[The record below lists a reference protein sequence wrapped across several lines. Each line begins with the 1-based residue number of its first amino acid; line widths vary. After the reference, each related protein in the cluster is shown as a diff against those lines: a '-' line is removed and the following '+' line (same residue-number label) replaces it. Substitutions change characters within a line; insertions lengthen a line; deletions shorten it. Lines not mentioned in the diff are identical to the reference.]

1 MADKKPRKKRM
12 GEGRGFEGKDPLID
26 GLKEGVDLAKQ
37 MDDQLSDLGDTY
49 EDLGAGAAKLLGID
63 KDIALMT
70 ELQAKGAKNLT
81 PEQKTQL
88 KTSMKS
94 VKANNDIA
102 KSIGGQLKFLKT
114 FKNIQKAINLV
125 MSANPI
131 FAIAAVMIAIISLAI
146 KLNAALTSTSKE
158 FGVSRTEAA
167 KIEVKLKMAQF
178 NGFGLALSAEEIR
191 GSFTAINDTLGGV
204 NNASVKL
211 INQLANAAAITGTT
225 SEEFSKILA
234 IQESISSSTREQLM
248 AQTELIRA
256 NIEISGILPA
266 SVFKD
271 VAANTQAFAEF
282 AKDGGKNV
290 FDAALAAKK
299 LGLNLSNVVSIADSL
314 LDFESSIEKQMEASM
329 LLGRDINLDKAR
341 ELALNNDL
349 EGAMEEVVKQ
359 VGSEAEFNEL
369 NRIQRKALAESV
381 GVNVEELSRM
391 VRNQGKGE
399 AARVGSATEEVAKKQ
414 DKMLAYTLNIVTNTG
429 EIDKSNK
436 VVATTLVED

>member
-1 MADKKPRKKRM
+1 MADKKPRKKRL
-12 GEGRGFEGKDPLID
+12 GEGKGFEGKDPLID

-63 KDIALMT
+63 KDIALLLEKQT
-70 ELQAKGAKNLT
+70 EGAENLT
-81 PEQKTQL
+81 DDQL
-88 KTSMKS
+88 KSLKTTLKS
-94 VKANNDIA
+94 AKANNDIA

>member
-1 MADKKPRKKRM
+1 MAKEKNGGAVDNK
-12 GEGRGFEGKDPLID
+12 
-26 GLKEGVDLAKQ
+26 LKEYIEDTIDVSE
-37 MDDQLSDLGDTY
+37 QLSSQLDSMVDTY
-49 EDLGAGAAKLLGID
+49 SDLGAGASKLLGID
-63 KDIALMT
+63 KDLAILI
-70 ELQAKGAKNLT
+70 EKQAQGVENMSDDEKKLLATK
-81 PEQKTQL
+81 L
-88 KTSMKS
+88 KT
-94 VKANNDIA
+94 VKANEDVA
-102 KSIGGQLKFLKT
+102 KSISGQLGFLKT
-114 FKNIQKAINLV
+114 FKNISKAINTVL
-125 MSANPI
+125 MANPLL
-131 FAIAAVMIAIISLAI
+131 AIAAVVVAIIGLVVKLNGILNETMREFGTSAKESGKIAI
-146 KLNAALTSTSKE
+146 KLKVAQ
-158 FGVSRTEAA
+158 FQG
-167 KIEVKLKMAQF
+167 LKM
-178 NGFGLALSAEEIR
+178 GLTAEEIK
-191 GSFTAINDTLGGV
+191 GSFVAINDTLGGV
-204 NNASVKL
+204 NNASAKF
-211 INQLANAAAITGTT
+211 ITQLTDASVRTGTT
-225 SEEFSKILA
+225 AEEFSKILA

-329 LLGRDINLDKAR
+329 LIGRDINLDKAR

-349 EGAMEEVVKQ
+349 EGAMSEIVKQ

-414 DKMLAYTLNIVTNTG
+414 DKMLDLTQEIAFGVGKTADGVKSIESNTG
-429 EIDKSNK
+429 EGGS
-436 VVATTLVED
+436 

>member
-1 MADKKPRKKRM
+1 MAKAKNGGPVDNKL
-12 GEGRGFEGKDPLID
+12 KDFIEESID
-26 GLKEGVDLAKQ
+26 VSE
-37 MDDQLSDLGDTY
+37 QLSSQLDSMVDTY
-49 EDLGAGAAKLLGID
+49 SDLGAGASKLLGID
-63 KDIALMT
+63 ADLAILIEK
-70 ELQAKGAKNLT
+70 QAQGVENMSDDEKKLLATK
-81 PEQKTQL
+81 L
-88 KTSMKS
+88 KT
-94 VKANNDIA
+94 VKANEDVA
-102 KSIGGQLKFLKT
+102 KSISGQLGFLKT
-114 FKNIQKAINLV
+114 FKNISKAINTVL
-125 MSANPI
+125 MANPLLR
-131 FAIAAVMIAIISLAI
+131 IAAVVVAIIGLVVKLNGILNETMREFGTSAKESGKIAI
-146 KLNAALTSTSKE
+146 KLKVAQ
-158 FGVSRTEAA
+158 FQG
-167 KIEVKLKMAQF
+167 LKM
-178 NGFGLALSAEEIR
+178 GLTAEEIK
-191 GSFTAINDTLGGV
+191 GSFVAINDTLGGV
-204 NNASVKL
+204 NNASAKF
-211 INQLANAAAITGTT
+211 ITQLTDASVRTGTT
-225 SEEFSKILA
+225 AEEFSKILA

-314 LDFESSIEKQMEASM
+314 LSFEDSIEKQMEASL

-349 EGAMEEVVKQ
+349 KGAMEEVVKQ
-359 VGSEAEFNEL
+359 VGTEAEFNEL
-369 NRIQRKALAESV
+369 NRVQRRALADSV

-414 DKMLAYTLNIVTNTG
+414 DEMLVLTRNIEAGVG
-429 EIDKSNK
+429 ETAKSNK
-436 VVATTLVED
+436 VVATSVAED

>member
-1 MADKKPRKKRM
+1 MAKAKNGGPVDNKL
-12 GEGRGFEGKDPLID
+12 KDFIEESID
-26 GLKEGVDLAKQ
+26 VSE
-37 MDDQLSDLGDTY
+37 QLSSQLDSMVDTY
-49 EDLGAGAAKLLGID
+49 SDLGAGASKLLGID
-63 KDIALMT
+63 ADLAILIEKQAQGVENMSKQEKLKLKDT
-70 ELQAKGAKNLT
+70 
-81 PEQKTQL
+81 L
-88 KTSMKS
+88 KT
-94 VKANNDIA
+94 VKANEDVA
-102 KSIGGQLKFLKT
+102 KSISGQLGFLKT
-114 FKNIQKAINLV
+114 FKNISKAINTVL
-125 MSANPI
+125 MANPLL
-131 FAIAAVMIAIISLAI
+131 AIAAVVVAIIGLVVKLNGILNETMREFGTSAKESGKIAI
-146 KLNAALTSTSKE
+146 KLKVAQ
-158 FGVSRTEAA
+158 FQG
-167 KIEVKLKMAQF
+167 LKM
-178 NGFGLALSAEEIR
+178 GLTAEEIK
-191 GSFTAINDTLGGV
+191 GSFVAINDTLGGV
-204 NNASVKL
+204 NNASAKF
-211 INQLANAAAITGTT
+211 ITQLTDASVRTGTT
-225 SEEFSKILA
+225 AEEFSKILA

-314 LDFESSIEKQMEASM
+314 LDFESSIEKQMEASL

-349 EGAMEEVVKQ
+349 EGAMSEIVKQ

-369 NRIQRKALAESV
+369 NRIQRKALADSV
-381 GVNVEELSRM
+381 GVNVEELSRL

-414 DKMLAYTLNIVTNTG
+414 DKMLVLTTEIAFGVGKTADGVKSIDANTG
-429 EIDKSNK
+429 EGGN
-436 VVATTLVED
+436 

>member
-1 MADKKPRKKRM
+1 MAKEKNGGAADNK
-12 GEGRGFEGKDPLID
+12 
-26 GLKEGVDLAKQ
+26 LKEYIEDTIDVSE
-37 MDDQLSDLGDTY
+37 QLSSQLDSMVDTY
-49 EDLGAGAAKLLGID
+49 SDLGAGASKLLGID
-63 KDIALMT
+63 ADLAILIEK
-70 ELQAKGAKNLT
+70 QAKGVENMSKKEKLKLKDT
-81 PEQKTQL
+81 L
-88 KTSMKS
+88 KT
-94 VKANNDIA
+94 VKANEDVA
-102 KSIGGQLKFLKT
+102 KSISGQLGFLKT
-114 FKNIQKAINLV
+114 FKNISKAINTVL
-125 MSANPI
+125 MANPLL
-131 FAIAAVMIAIISLAI
+131 AIAAVVVAIIGLVVKLNGILNETMREFGTSAKESGKIAI
-146 KLNAALTSTSKE
+146 KLKVAQ
-158 FGVSRTEAA
+158 FQG
-167 KIEVKLKMAQF
+167 LKM
-178 NGFGLALSAEEIR
+178 GLTAEEIK
-191 GSFTAINDTLGGV
+191 GSFVAINDTLGGV
-204 NNASVKL
+204 NNASAKF
-211 INQLANAAAITGTT
+211 ITQLTDASVRTGTT
-225 SEEFSKILA
+225 AEEFSKILA

-299 LGLNLSNVVSIADSL
+299 LGLNLGTVVNIADSL

-399 AARVGSATEEVAKKQ
+399 AAKVGSATEEVAKKQ
-414 DKMLAYTLNIVTNTG
+414 DAMLALTTNIDVNIANMKKSSKSISENTG
-429 EIDKSNK
+429 EGGG
-436 VVATTLVED
+436 

>member
-1 MADKKPRKKRM
+1 MAKEKNGGAVDNK
-12 GEGRGFEGKDPLID
+12 
-26 GLKEGVDLAKQ
+26 LKEYIEDTIDVSE
-37 MDDQLSDLGDTY
+37 QLSSQLDSMVDTY
-49 EDLGAGAAKLLGID
+49 SDLGAGASKLLGID
-63 KDIALMT
+63 KDLAILI
-70 ELQAKGAKNLT
+70 EKQAQGVENMEEDEVNL
-81 PEQKTQL
+81 L
-88 KTSMKS
+88 KTKLKT
-94 VKANNDIA
+94 VKANEDVA
-102 KSIGGQLKFLKT
+102 KSIAGQLGFLKT
-114 FKNIQKAINLV
+114 FKNISKAINTVL
-125 MSANPI
+125 MANPLLR
-131 FAIAAVMIAIISLAI
+131 AAAALVAIIGLVV
-146 KLNAALTSTSKE
+146 KLNGLLNETMRE
-158 FGVSRTEAA
+158 FGTSATESG
-167 KIEVKLKMAQF
+167 KIALKLKVAQF
-178 NGFGLALSAEEIR
+178 QGLRMGLTAEEIK
-191 GSFTAINDTLGGV
+191 GSFVAINDTLGGV
-204 NNASVKL
+204 NNASAKF
-211 INQLANAAAITGTT
+211 ITQLTDASVRTGTT
-225 SEEFSKILA
+225 AEEFSKILA

-299 LGLNLSNVVSIADSL
+299 LGLNLGTVVNIADSL

-329 LLGRDINLDKAR
+329 LIGRDINLDKAR

-399 AARVGSATEEVAKKQ
+399 AAKVGSATEEVAKKQ

>member
-1 MADKKPRKKRM
+1 MAKEKNGGAVDNK
-12 GEGRGFEGKDPLID
+12 
-26 GLKEGVDLAKQ
+26 LKEYIEDTIDVSE
-37 MDDQLSDLGDTY
+37 QLSSQLDSMVDTY
-49 EDLGAGAAKLLGID
+49 SDLGAGASKLLGID
-63 KDIALMT
+63 KDLAILI
-70 ELQAKGAKNLT
+70 EKQAQGVENMSDDEKKLLATK
-81 PEQKTQL
+81 L
-88 KTSMKS
+88 KT
-94 VKANNDIA
+94 VKANEDVA
-102 KSIGGQLKFLKT
+102 KSISGQLGFLKT
-114 FKNIQKAINLV
+114 FKNISKAINTVL
-125 MSANPI
+125 MANPLL
-131 FAIAAVMIAIISLAI
+131 AIAAVVVAIIGLVVKLNGILNETMREFGTSAKESGKIAI
-146 KLNAALTSTSKE
+146 KLKVAQ
-158 FGVSRTEAA
+158 FQG
-167 KIEVKLKMAQF
+167 LKM
-178 NGFGLALSAEEIR
+178 GLTAEEIK
-191 GSFTAINDTLGGV
+191 GSFVAINDTLGGV
-204 NNASVKL
+204 NNASAKF
-211 INQLANAAAITGTT
+211 ITQLTDASVRTGTT
-225 SEEFSKILA
+225 AEEFSKILA

-282 AKDGGKNV
+282 AKDGGQNV
-290 FDAALAAKK
+290 FDAAIAAKK
-299 LGLNLSNVVSIADSL
+299 LGLNLGTVVGIADSL

-414 DKMLAYTLNIVTNTG
+414 DKMLDLTTNIDVNIANMKKSSKSISENTG
-429 EIDKSNK
+429 EGGG
-436 VVATTLVED
+436 

>member
-1 MADKKPRKKRM
+1 MAKAKNGGPVDNKL
-12 GEGRGFEGKDPLID
+12 KDFIEESID
-26 GLKEGVDLAKQ
+26 VSE
-37 MDDQLSDLGDTY
+37 QLSSQLDSMVDTY
-49 EDLGAGAAKLLGID
+49 SDLGAGASKLLGID
-63 KDIALMT
+63 ADLAILIEK
-70 ELQAKGAKNLT
+70 QAQGVENMSDDEKKLLATK
-81 PEQKTQL
+81 L
-88 KTSMKS
+88 KT
-94 VKANNDIA
+94 VKANEDVA
-102 KSIGGQLKFLKT
+102 KSISGQLGFLKT
-114 FKNIQKAINLV
+114 FKNISKAINTVL
-125 MSANPI
+125 MANPLL
-131 FAIAAVMIAIISLAI
+131 AIAAVVVAIIGLVVKLNGILNETMREFGTSAKESGKIAI
-146 KLNAALTSTSKE
+146 KLKVAQ
-158 FGVSRTEAA
+158 FQG
-167 KIEVKLKMAQF
+167 LKM
-178 NGFGLALSAEEIR
+178 GLTAEEIK
-191 GSFTAINDTLGGV
+191 GSFVAINDTLGGV
-204 NNASVKL
+204 NNASAKF
-211 INQLANAAAITGTT
+211 ITQLTDASVRTGTT
-225 SEEFSKILA
+225 AEEFSKILA

-299 LGLNLSNVVSIADSL
+299 LGLNLGTVVNIADSL

-399 AARVGSATEEVAKKQ
+399 AAKVGSATEEVAKKQ
-414 DKMLAYTLNIVTNTG
+414 DAMLALTTNIDVNIANMKKSSKSISENTG
-429 EIDKSNK
+429 EGGG
-436 VVATTLVED
+436 

>member
-1 MADKKPRKKRM
+1 MAKEKNGGAVDNK
-12 GEGRGFEGKDPLID
+12 
-26 GLKEGVDLAKQ
+26 LKEYIEDTIDVSE
-37 MDDQLSDLGDTY
+37 QLSSQLDSMVDTY
-49 EDLGAGAAKLLGID
+49 SDLGAGASKLLGID
-63 KDIALMT
+63 KDLAILI
-70 ELQAKGAKNLT
+70 EKQAQGVENMEEDEVNL
-81 PEQKTQL
+81 L
-88 KTSMKS
+88 KTKLKT
-94 VKANNDIA
+94 VKANEDVA
-102 KSIGGQLKFLKT
+102 KSISGQLGFLKT
-114 FKNIQKAINLV
+114 FKNISKAINTVL
-125 MSANPI
+125 MANPLL
-131 FAIAAVMIAIISLAI
+131 AIAAVVVAIIGLVVKLNGILNETMREFGTSAKESGKIAI
-146 KLNAALTSTSKE
+146 KLKVAQ
-158 FGVSRTEAA
+158 FQG
-167 KIEVKLKMAQF
+167 LKM
-178 NGFGLALSAEEIR
+178 GLTAEEIK
-191 GSFTAINDTLGGV
+191 GSFVAINDTLGGV
-204 NNASVKL
+204 NNASAKF
-211 INQLANAAAITGTT
+211 ITQLTDASVRTGTT
-225 SEEFSKILA
+225 AEEFSKILA

-299 LGLNLSNVVSIADSL
+299 LGLNLGTVVNIADSL

-414 DKMLAYTLNIVTNTG
+414 DKMLDLTTNIDVNIANMKKSSKSISENTG
-429 EIDKSNK
+429 EGGG
-436 VVATTLVED
+436 

>member
-1 MADKKPRKKRM
+1 MAKEKNGGAVDNK
-12 GEGRGFEGKDPLID
+12 
-26 GLKEGVDLAKQ
+26 LKEYIEDTIDVSE
-37 MDDQLSDLGDTY
+37 QLSSQLDSMVDTY
-49 EDLGAGAAKLLGID
+49 SDLGAGASKLLGID
-63 KDIALMT
+63 KDLAILI
-70 ELQAKGAKNLT
+70 EKQAQGVENMSDDEKKLLATK
-81 PEQKTQL
+81 L
-88 KTSMKS
+88 KT
-94 VKANNDIA
+94 VKANEDVA
-102 KSIGGQLKFLKT
+102 KSISGQLGFLKT
-114 FKNIQKAINLV
+114 FKNISKAINTVL
-125 MSANPI
+125 MANPLL
-131 FAIAAVMIAIISLAI
+131 AIAAVVVAIIGLVVKLNGILNETMREFGTSAKESGKIAI
-146 KLNAALTSTSKE
+146 KLKVAQ
-158 FGVSRTEAA
+158 FQG
-167 KIEVKLKMAQF
+167 LKM
-178 NGFGLALSAEEIR
+178 GLTAEEIK
-191 GSFTAINDTLGGV
+191 GSFVAINDTLGGV
-204 NNASVKL
+204 NNASAKF
-211 INQLANAAAITGTT
+211 ITQLTDASVRTGTT
-225 SEEFSKILA
+225 ADEFSKILA

-349 EGAMEEVVKQ
+349 EGAMEEIVKQ
-359 VGSEAEFNEL
+359 VGSEAEFNDL
-369 NRIQRKALAESV
+369 NRIQRKALADSV

-414 DKMLAYTLNIVTNTG
+414 DKMLDLTQEIAFGVGKTADGVKSIESNTG
-429 EIDKSNK
+429 EGGS
-436 VVATTLVED
+436 

>member
-1 MADKKPRKKRM
+1 MAKAKNGGPVDNKL
-12 GEGRGFEGKDPLID
+12 KDFIEESID
-26 GLKEGVDLAKQ
+26 VSE
-37 MDDQLSDLGDTY
+37 QLSSQLDSMVDTY
-49 EDLGAGAAKLLGID
+49 SDLGAGASKLLGID
-63 KDIALMT
+63 ADLAILIEK
-70 ELQAKGAKNLT
+70 QAQGVENMSVDEKKLLATK
-81 PEQKTQL
+81 L
-88 KTSMKS
+88 KT
-94 VKANNDIA
+94 VKANEDVA
-102 KSIGGQLKFLKT
+102 KSISGQLGFLKT
-114 FKNIQKAINLV
+114 FKNISKAINTVL
-125 MSANPI
+125 MANPLL
-131 FAIAAVMIAIISLAI
+131 AIAAVVVAIIGLVVKLNGILNETMREFGTSAKESGKIAI
-146 KLNAALTSTSKE
+146 KLKVAQ
-158 FGVSRTEAA
+158 FQG
-167 KIEVKLKMAQF
+167 LKM
-178 NGFGLALSAEEIR
+178 GLTAEEIK
-191 GSFTAINDTLGGV
+191 GSFVAINDTLGGV
-204 NNASVKL
+204 NNASAKF
-211 INQLANAAAITGTT
+211 ITQLTDASVRTGTT
-225 SEEFSKILA
+225 AEEFSKILA

-314 LDFESSIEKQMEASM
+314 LSFEDSIEKQMEASL

-349 EGAMEEVVKQ
+349 EGAMSEIVKQ

-369 NRIQRKALAESV
+369 NRIQRKALADSV
-381 GVNVEELSRM
+381 GVNVEELSRL

-414 DKMLAYTLNIVTNTG
+414 DKMLVLTTEIAFGVGKTADGVKSIDANTG
-429 EIDKSNK
+429 EGGN
-436 VVATTLVED
+436 

>member
-1 MADKKPRKKRM
+1 MAKEKNGGAVDNK
-12 GEGRGFEGKDPLID
+12 
-26 GLKEGVDLAKQ
+26 LKEYIEDTIDVSE
-37 MDDQLSDLGDTY
+37 QLSSQLDSMVDTY
-49 EDLGAGAAKLLGID
+49 SDLGAGASKLLGID
-63 KDIALMT
+63 KDLAILI
-70 ELQAKGAKNLT
+70 EKQAQGVENMSDDEKKLLATK
-81 PEQKTQL
+81 L
-88 KTSMKS
+88 KT
-94 VKANNDIA
+94 VKANEDVA
-102 KSIGGQLKFLKT
+102 KSISGQLGFLKT
-114 FKNIQKAINLV
+114 FKNISKAINTVL
-125 MSANPI
+125 MANPLL
-131 FAIAAVMIAIISLAI
+131 AIAAVVVAIIGLVVKLNGILNETMREFGTSAKESGKIAI
-146 KLNAALTSTSKE
+146 KLKVAQ
-158 FGVSRTEAA
+158 FQG
-167 KIEVKLKMAQF
+167 LKM
-178 NGFGLALSAEEIR
+178 GLTAEEIK
-191 GSFTAINDTLGGV
+191 GSFVAINDTLGGV
-204 NNASVKL
+204 NNASAKF
-211 INQLANAAAITGTT
+211 ITQLTDASVRTGTT
-225 SEEFSKILA
+225 AEEFSKILA

-369 NRIQRKALAESV
+369 NRIQRKALADSV

-414 DKMLAYTLNIVTNTG
+414 DKMLDLTQEIAFGVGKTADGVKSIESNTG
-429 EIDKSNK
+429 EGGS
-436 VVATTLVED
+436 

>member
-1 MADKKPRKKRM
+1 MAKAKNGGPVDNKL
-12 GEGRGFEGKDPLID
+12 KDFIEESID
-26 GLKEGVDLAKQ
+26 VSEQLSSQLDSMVDTY
-37 MDDQLSDLGDTY
+37 SDLG
-49 EDLGAGAAKLLGID
+49 EGASKLLGID
-63 KDIALMT
+63 ADLAILIEKQAQGVENMSKDEKKLLAT
-70 ELQAKGAKNLT
+70 K
-81 PEQKTQL
+81 L
-88 KTSMKS
+88 KT
-94 VKANNDIA
+94 VKANEDVA
-102 KSIGGQLKFLKT
+102 KSIAGQLGFLKT
-114 FKNIQKAINLV
+114 FKNISKAINTVL
-125 MSANPI
+125 MANPLL
-131 FAIAAVMIAIISLAI
+131 AIAAVVVAIIGLVVKLNGILNETMREFGTSAKESGKIAI
-146 KLNAALTSTSKE
+146 KLKVAQ
-158 FGVSRTEAA
+158 FQG
-167 KIEVKLKMAQF
+167 LKM
-178 NGFGLALSAEEIR
+178 GLTAEEIK
-191 GSFTAINDTLGGV
+191 GSFVAINDTLGGV
-204 NNASVKL
+204 NNASAKF
-211 INQLANAAAITGTT
+211 ITQLTDASVRTGTT
-225 SEEFSKILA
+225 AEEFSKILA

-314 LDFESSIEKQMEASM
+314 LSFEDSIEKQMEASL

-349 EGAMEEVVKQ
+349 KGAMEEVVKQ
-359 VGSEAEFNEL
+359 VGTEAEFNEL
-369 NRIQRKALAESV
+369 NRVQRRALADSV

-414 DKMLAYTLNIVTNTG
+414 DKMLVLTTEIAFGVGKTADGVKSIDANTG
-429 EIDKSNK
+429 EGGN
-436 VVATTLVED
+436 

>member
-1 MADKKPRKKRM
+1 MAKEKNGGAVDNK
-12 GEGRGFEGKDPLID
+12 
-26 GLKEGVDLAKQ
+26 LKEYIEDTIDVSE
-37 MDDQLSDLGDTY
+37 QLSSQLDSMVDTY
-49 EDLGAGAAKLLGID
+49 SDLGAGASKLLGID
-63 KDIALMT
+63 KDLAILI
-70 ELQAKGAKNLT
+70 EKQAQGVENMSDDEKKLLATK
-81 PEQKTQL
+81 L
-88 KTSMKS
+88 KT
-94 VKANNDIA
+94 VKANEDVA
-102 KSIGGQLKFLKT
+102 KSISGQLGFLKT
-114 FKNIQKAINLV
+114 FKNISKAINTVL
-125 MSANPI
+125 MANPLL
-131 FAIAAVMIAIISLAI
+131 AIAAVVVAIIGLVVKLNGILNETMREFGTSAKESGKIAI
-146 KLNAALTSTSKE
+146 KLKVAQ
-158 FGVSRTEAA
+158 FQG
-167 KIEVKLKMAQF
+167 LKM
-178 NGFGLALSAEEIR
+178 GLTAEEIK
-191 GSFTAINDTLGGV
+191 GSFVAINDTLGGV
-204 NNASVKL
+204 NNASAKF
-211 INQLANAAAITGTT
+211 ITQLTDASVRTGTT
-225 SEEFSKILA
+225 AEEFSKILA

-299 LGLNLSNVVSIADSL
+299 LGLNLGTVVNIADSL

-329 LLGRDINLDKAR
+329 LIGRDINLDKAR

-414 DKMLAYTLNIVTNTG
+414 DKMLDLTQEIAFGVGKTADGVKSIESNTG
-429 EIDKSNK
+429 EGGS
-436 VVATTLVED
+436 

>member
-1 MADKKPRKKRM
+1 MAKEKNGGAVDNK
-12 GEGRGFEGKDPLID
+12 
-26 GLKEGVDLAKQ
+26 LKEYIEDTIDVSE
-37 MDDQLSDLGDTY
+37 QLSSQLDSMVDTY
-49 EDLGAGAAKLLGID
+49 SDLGAGASKLLGID
-63 KDIALMT
+63 KDLAILI
-70 ELQAKGAKNLT
+70 EKQAQGVENMSDDEKKLLATK
-81 PEQKTQL
+81 L
-88 KTSMKS
+88 KT
-94 VKANNDIA
+94 VKANEDVA
-102 KSIGGQLKFLKT
+102 KSISGQLGFLKT
-114 FKNIQKAINLV
+114 FKNISKAINTVL
-125 MSANPI
+125 MANPLLR
-131 FAIAAVMIAIISLAI
+131 AAAALVAIIGLVVKLNGILNETMREFGTSAKESGKIAI
-146 KLNAALTSTSKE
+146 KLKVAQ
-158 FGVSRTEAA
+158 FQG
-167 KIEVKLKMAQF
+167 LKM
-178 NGFGLALSAEEIR
+178 GLTAEEIK
-191 GSFTAINDTLGGV
+191 GSFVAINDTLGGV
-204 NNASVKL
+204 NNASAKF
-211 INQLANAAAITGTT
+211 ITQLTDASVRTGTT
-225 SEEFSKILA
+225 ADEFSKILA

-299 LGLNLSNVVSIADSL
+299 LGLNLGTVVNIADSL

-414 DKMLAYTLNIVTNTG
+414 DKMLDLTQEIAFGVGKTADGVKSIESNTG
-429 EIDKSNK
+429 EGGS
-436 VVATTLVED
+436 

>member
-1 MADKKPRKKRM
+1 MAKEKNGGAVDNK
-12 GEGRGFEGKDPLID
+12 
-26 GLKEGVDLAKQ
+26 LKEYIEDTIDVSE
-37 MDDQLSDLGDTY
+37 QLSSQLDSMVDTY
-49 EDLGAGAAKLLGID
+49 SDLGAGASKLLGID
-63 KDIALMT
+63 KDLAILI
-70 ELQAKGAKNLT
+70 EKQAQGVENMSDDEKKLLATK
-81 PEQKTQL
+81 L
-88 KTSMKS
+88 KT
-94 VKANNDIA
+94 VKANEDVA
-102 KSIGGQLKFLKT
+102 KSISGQLGFLKT
-114 FKNIQKAINLV
+114 FKNISKAINTVL
-125 MSANPI
+125 MANPLL
-131 FAIAAVMIAIISLAI
+131 AIAAVVVAIIGLVVKLNGILNETMREFGTSAKESGKIAI
-146 KLNAALTSTSKE
+146 KLKVAQ
-158 FGVSRTEAA
+158 FQG
-167 KIEVKLKMAQF
+167 LKM
-178 NGFGLALSAEEIR
+178 GLTAEEIK
-191 GSFTAINDTLGGV
+191 GSFVAINDTLGGV
-204 NNASVKL
+204 NNASAKF
-211 INQLANAAAITGTT
+211 ITQLTDASVRTGTT
-225 SEEFSKILA
+225 AEEFSKILA

-341 ELALNNDL
+341 ELALNNKL
-349 EGAMEEVVKQ
+349 EEAMEEIVKQ

-369 NRIQRKALAESV
+369 NRIQRKALADSV

-414 DKMLAYTLNIVTNTG
+414 DKMLDLTQEIAFGVGKTADGVKSIESNTG
-429 EIDKSNK
+429 EGGS
-436 VVATTLVED
+436 

>member
-1 MADKKPRKKRM
+1 
-12 GEGRGFEGKDPLID
+12 
-26 GLKEGVDLAKQ
+26 
-37 MDDQLSDLGDTY
+37 
-49 EDLGAGAAKLLGID
+49 
-63 KDIALMT
+63 
-70 ELQAKGAKNLT
+70 
-81 PEQKTQL
+81 
-88 KTSMKS
+88 
-94 VKANNDIA
+94 
-102 KSIGGQLKFLKT
+102 
-114 FKNIQKAINLV
+114 
-125 MSANPI
+125 
-131 FAIAAVMIAIISLAI
+131 MIAIISLAI
-146 KLNAALTSTSKE
+146 KLNAALSATSKE
-158 FGVSRTEAA
+158 FGISRVAA
-167 KIEVKLKMAQF
+167 GKLEIKLKMAQF
-178 NGFGLALSAEEIR
+178 NGFKLQLSAQEIR
-191 GSFTAINDTLGGV
+191 GSFTAISDTLGGV
-204 NNASVKL
+204 NNATVKF
-211 INQLANAAAITGTT
+211 INLLANAAATTGTT
-225 SEEFSKILA
+225 ADEFSKILA

-414 DKMLAYTLNIVTNTG
+414 DKMLDLTTNIDVNIANMKKSSKSISENTG
-429 EIDKSNK
+429 EGGG
-436 VVATTLVED
+436 

>member
-1 MADKKPRKKRM
+1 MAKEKNGGAVDNK
-12 GEGRGFEGKDPLID
+12 
-26 GLKEGVDLAKQ
+26 LKEYIEDTIDVSE
-37 MDDQLSDLGDTY
+37 QLSSQLDSMVDTY
-49 EDLGAGAAKLLGID
+49 SDLGAGASKLLGID
-63 KDIALMT
+63 KDLAILI
-70 ELQAKGAKNLT
+70 EKQAQGVENMSDDEKKLLATK
-81 PEQKTQL
+81 L
-88 KTSMKS
+88 KT
-94 VKANNDIA
+94 VKANEDVA
-102 KSIGGQLKFLKT
+102 KSISGQLGFLKT
-114 FKNIQKAINLV
+114 FKNISKAINTVL
-125 MSANPI
+125 MANPLL
-131 FAIAAVMIAIISLAI
+131 AIAAVVVAIIGLVVKLNGILNETMREFGTSAKESGKIAI
-146 KLNAALTSTSKE
+146 KLKVAQ
-158 FGVSRTEAA
+158 FQG
-167 KIEVKLKMAQF
+167 LKM
-178 NGFGLALSAEEIR
+178 GLTAEEIK
-191 GSFTAINDTLGGV
+191 GSFVAINDTLGGV
-204 NNASVKL
+204 NNASAKF
-211 INQLANAAAITGTT
+211 ITQLTDASVRTGTT
-225 SEEFSKILA
+225 AEEFSKILA

-349 EGAMEEVVKQ
+349 EGAMEEIVKQ

-369 NRIQRKALAESV
+369 NRIQRKALADSV

-414 DKMLAYTLNIVTNTG
+414 DKMLDLTQEIAFGVGKTADGVKSIESNTG
-429 EIDKSNK
+429 EGGS
-436 VVATTLVED
+436 

>member
-1 MADKKPRKKRM
+1 MAKEKNGGAVDNK
-12 GEGRGFEGKDPLID
+12 
-26 GLKEGVDLAKQ
+26 LKEYIEDTIDVSE
-37 MDDQLSDLGDTY
+37 QLSSQLDSMVDTY
-49 EDLGAGAAKLLGID
+49 SDLGAGASKLLGID
-63 KDIALMT
+63 KDLAILI
-70 ELQAKGAKNLT
+70 EKQAQGVENMSDDEKKLLATK
-81 PEQKTQL
+81 L
-88 KTSMKS
+88 KT
-94 VKANNDIA
+94 VKANEDVA
-102 KSIGGQLKFLKT
+102 KSISGQLGFLKT
-114 FKNIQKAINLV
+114 FKNISKAINTVL
-125 MSANPI
+125 MANPLL
-131 FAIAAVMIAIISLAI
+131 AIAAVVVAIIGLVVKLNGILNETMREFGTSAKESGKIAI
-146 KLNAALTSTSKE
+146 KLKVAQ
-158 FGVSRTEAA
+158 FQG
-167 KIEVKLKMAQF
+167 LKM
-178 NGFGLALSAEEIR
+178 GLTAEEIK
-191 GSFTAINDTLGGV
+191 GSFVAINDTLGGV
-204 NNASVKL
+204 NNASAKF
-211 INQLANAAAITGTT
+211 ITQLTDASVRTGTT
-225 SEEFSKILA
+225 AEEFSKILA

-299 LGLNLSNVVSIADSL
+299 LGLNLGTVVNIADSL

-414 DKMLAYTLNIVTNTG
+414 DKMLDLTQEIAFGVGKTADGVKSIESNTG
-429 EIDKSNK
+429 EGGS
-436 VVATTLVED
+436 

>member
-1 MADKKPRKKRM
+1 MAKEKNGGAVDNK
-12 GEGRGFEGKDPLID
+12 
-26 GLKEGVDLAKQ
+26 LKEYIEDTIDVSE
-37 MDDQLSDLGDTY
+37 QLSSQLDSMVDTY
-49 EDLGAGAAKLLGID
+49 SDLGAGASKLLGID
-63 KDIALMT
+63 KDLAILI
-70 ELQAKGAKNLT
+70 EKQAQGVENMSDDEKKLLATK
-81 PEQKTQL
+81 L
-88 KTSMKS
+88 KT
-94 VKANNDIA
+94 VKANEDVA
-102 KSIGGQLKFLKT
+102 KSISGQLGFLKT
-114 FKNIQKAINLV
+114 FKNISKAINTVL
-125 MSANPI
+125 MANPLL
-131 FAIAAVMIAIISLAI
+131 AIAAVVVAIIGLVVKLNGILNETMREFGTSAKESGKIAI
-146 KLNAALTSTSKE
+146 KLKVAQ
-158 FGVSRTEAA
+158 FQG
-167 KIEVKLKMAQF
+167 LKM
-178 NGFGLALSAEEIR
+178 GLTAEEIK
-191 GSFTAINDTLGGV
+191 GSFVAINDTLGGV
-204 NNASVKL
+204 NNASAKF
-211 INQLANAAAITGTT
+211 ITQLTDASVRTGTT
-225 SEEFSKILA
+225 AEEFSKILA

-299 LGLNLSNVVSIADSL
+299 LGLNLGTVVGIADSL

-414 DKMLAYTLNIVTNTG
+414 DKMLDLTQEIAFGVGKTADGVKSIESNTG
-429 EIDKSNK
+429 EGGS
-436 VVATTLVED
+436 

>member
-1 MADKKPRKKRM
+1 MAKAKNGGPVDNKL
-12 GEGRGFEGKDPLID
+12 KDFIEESID
-26 GLKEGVDLAKQ
+26 VSE
-37 MDDQLSDLGDTY
+37 QLSSQLDSMVDTY
-49 EDLGAGAAKLLGID
+49 SDLGAGASKLLGID
-63 KDIALMT
+63 ADLAILIEK
-70 ELQAKGAKNLT
+70 QAQGVENMSVDEKKLLATK
-81 PEQKTQL
+81 L
-88 KTSMKS
+88 KT
-94 VKANNDIA
+94 VKANEDVA
-102 KSIGGQLKFLKT
+102 KSISGQLGFLKT
-114 FKNIQKAINLV
+114 FKNISKAINTVL
-125 MSANPI
+125 MANPLL
-131 FAIAAVMIAIISLAI
+131 AIAAVVVAIIGLVVKLNGILNETMREFGTSAKESGKIAI
-146 KLNAALTSTSKE
+146 KLKVAQ
-158 FGVSRTEAA
+158 FQG
-167 KIEVKLKMAQF
+167 LKM
-178 NGFGLALSAEEIR
+178 GLTAEEIK
-191 GSFTAINDTLGGV
+191 GSFVAINDTLGGV
-204 NNASVKL
+204 NNASAKF
-211 INQLANAAAITGTT
+211 ITQLTDASVRTGTT
-225 SEEFSKILA
+225 AEEFSKILA

-314 LDFESSIEKQMEASM
+314 LDFESSIEKQMEASL

-349 EGAMEEVVKQ
+349 EGAMSEIVKQ

-369 NRIQRKALAESV
+369 NRIQRKALADSV
-381 GVNVEELSRM
+381 GVNVEELSRL

-414 DKMLAYTLNIVTNTG
+414 DKMLVLTTEIAFGVGKTADGVKSIDANTG
-429 EIDKSNK
+429 EGGN
-436 VVATTLVED
+436 

>member
-1 MADKKPRKKRM
+1 MAKEKNGGAVDNK
-12 GEGRGFEGKDPLID
+12 
-26 GLKEGVDLAKQ
+26 LKEYIEDTIDVSE
-37 MDDQLSDLGDTY
+37 QLSSQLDSMVDTY
-49 EDLGAGAAKLLGID
+49 SDLGAGASKLLGID
-63 KDIALMT
+63 KDLAILI
-70 ELQAKGAKNLT
+70 EKQAQGVENMSDDEKKLLATK
-81 PEQKTQL
+81 L
-88 KTSMKS
+88 KT
-94 VKANNDIA
+94 VKANEDVA
-102 KSIGGQLKFLKT
+102 KSISGQLGFLKT
-114 FKNIQKAINLV
+114 FKNISKAINTVL
-125 MSANPI
+125 MANPLL
-131 FAIAAVMIAIISLAI
+131 AIAAVVVAIIGLVVKLNGILNETMREFGTSAKESGKIAI
-146 KLNAALTSTSKE
+146 KLKVAQ
-158 FGVSRTEAA
+158 FQG
-167 KIEVKLKMAQF
+167 LKM
-178 NGFGLALSAEEIR
+178 GLTAEEIK
-191 GSFTAINDTLGGV
+191 GSFVAINDTLGGV
-204 NNASVKL
+204 NNASAKF
-211 INQLANAAAITGTT
+211 ITQLTDASVRTGTT
-225 SEEFSKILA
+225 AEEFSKILA

-414 DKMLAYTLNIVTNTG
+414 DKMLDLTQEIAFGVGKTADGVKSIESNTG
-429 EIDKSNK
+429 EGGS
-436 VVATTLVED
+436 

>member
-1 MADKKPRKKRM
+1 MAKAKNGGPVDNKL
-12 GEGRGFEGKDPLID
+12 KDFIEESID
-26 GLKEGVDLAKQ
+26 VSE
-37 MDDQLSDLGDTY
+37 QLSSQLDSMVDTY
-49 EDLGAGAAKLLGID
+49 SDLGAGASKLLGID
-63 KDIALMT
+63 ADLAILIEK
-70 ELQAKGAKNLT
+70 QAKGVENMSKKEKLKLKDT
-81 PEQKTQL
+81 L
-88 KTSMKS
+88 KT
-94 VKANNDIA
+94 VKANEDVA
-102 KSIGGQLKFLKT
+102 KSISGQLGFLKT
-114 FKNIQKAINLV
+114 FKNISKAINTVL
-125 MSANPI
+125 MANPLL
-131 FAIAAVMIAIISLAI
+131 AIAAVVVAIIGLVVKLNGILNETMREFGTSAKESGKIAI
-146 KLNAALTSTSKE
+146 KLKVAQ
-158 FGVSRTEAA
+158 FQG
-167 KIEVKLKMAQF
+167 LKM
-178 NGFGLALSAEEIR
+178 GLTAEEIK
-191 GSFTAINDTLGGV
+191 GSFVAINDTLGGV
-204 NNASVKL
+204 NNASAKF
-211 INQLANAAAITGTT
+211 ITQLTDASVRTGTT
-225 SEEFSKILA
+225 AEEFSKILA

-299 LGLNLSNVVSIADSL
+299 LGLNLGTVVNIADSL

-399 AARVGSATEEVAKKQ
+399 AAKVGSATEEVAKKQ
-414 DKMLAYTLNIVTNTG
+414 DAMLALTTNIDVNIANMKKSSKSISENTG
-429 EIDKSNK
+429 EGGG
-436 VVATTLVED
+436 

>member
-1 MADKKPRKKRM
+1 MAKEKNGGAVDNK
-12 GEGRGFEGKDPLID
+12 
-26 GLKEGVDLAKQ
+26 LKEYIEDTIDVSE
-37 MDDQLSDLGDTY
+37 QLSSQLDSMVDTY
-49 EDLGAGAAKLLGID
+49 SDLGAGASKLLGID
-63 KDIALMT
+63 KDLAILI
-70 ELQAKGAKNLT
+70 EKQAQGVENMSDDEKKLLATK
-81 PEQKTQL
+81 L
-88 KTSMKS
+88 KT
-94 VKANNDIA
+94 VKANEDVA
-102 KSIGGQLKFLKT
+102 KSISGQLGFLKT
-114 FKNIQKAINLV
+114 FKNISKAINTVL
-125 MSANPI
+125 MANPLL
-131 FAIAAVMIAIISLAI
+131 AIAAVVVAIIGLVVKLNGILNETMREFGTSAKESGKIAI
-146 KLNAALTSTSKE
+146 KLKVAQ
-158 FGVSRTEAA
+158 FQG
-167 KIEVKLKMAQF
+167 LKM
-178 NGFGLALSAEEIR
+178 GLTAEEIK
-191 GSFTAINDTLGGV
+191 GSFVAINDTLGGV
-204 NNASVKL
+204 NNASAKF
-211 INQLANAAAITGTT
+211 ITQLTDASVRTGTT
-225 SEEFSKILA
+225 AEEFSKILA

-299 LGLNLSNVVSIADSL
+299 LGLNLSNVVGIADSL
-314 LDFESSIEKQMEASM
+314 LNFEESIESQMNASM
-329 LLGRDINLDKAR
+329 LIGRDINLDKAR

-414 DKMLAYTLNIVTNTG
+414 DKMLDLTTNIDVNIANMKKSSKSISENTG
-429 EIDKSNK
+429 EGGG
-436 VVATTLVED
+436 

>member
-1 MADKKPRKKRM
+1 MAKAKNGGPVDNKL
-12 GEGRGFEGKDPLID
+12 KDFIEESID
-26 GLKEGVDLAKQ
+26 VSE
-37 MDDQLSDLGDTY
+37 QLSSQLDSMVDTY
-49 EDLGAGAAKLLGID
+49 SDLGAGASKLLGID
-63 KDIALMT
+63 ADLAILIEKQAQGVENMSKDEKKLLAT
-70 ELQAKGAKNLT
+70 K
-81 PEQKTQL
+81 L
-88 KTSMKS
+88 KT
-94 VKANNDIA
+94 VKANEDVA
-102 KSIGGQLKFLKT
+102 KSIAGQLGFLKT
-114 FKNIQKAINLV
+114 FKNISKAINTVL
-125 MSANPI
+125 MANPLL
-131 FAIAAVMIAIISLAI
+131 AIAAVVVAIIGLVVKLNGILNETMREFGTSAKESGKIAI
-146 KLNAALTSTSKE
+146 KLKVAQ
-158 FGVSRTEAA
+158 FQG
-167 KIEVKLKMAQF
+167 LKM
-178 NGFGLALSAEEIR
+178 GLTAEEIK
-191 GSFTAINDTLGGV
+191 GSFVAINDTLGGV
-204 NNASVKL
+204 NNASAKF
-211 INQLANAAAITGTT
+211 ITQLTDASVRTGTT
-225 SEEFSKILA
+225 AEEFSKILA

-314 LDFESSIEKQMEASM
+314 LSFEDSIEKQMEASL

-349 EGAMEEVVKQ
+349 KGAMEEVVKQ
-359 VGSEAEFNEL
+359 VGTEAEFNEL
-369 NRIQRKALAESV
+369 NRVQRRALADSV

-414 DKMLAYTLNIVTNTG
+414 DKMLVLTTEIAFGVGKTADGVKSIDANTG
-429 EIDKSNK
+429 EGGN
-436 VVATTLVED
+436 